1 MRGIERMLGLRRER
15 LFAGE
20 QPLGWK
26 TGFGS
31 AAARETLG
39 TSAPLVGFMT
49 DASIVEPGAEVS
61 LDGWANPV
69 LEPELAVYVDGQGGV
84 VNVGLA
90 FELVDLDPPPDDAEQ
105 IMGRNIYHRSVV
117 LGPERAP
124 SYEGLRA
131 RVYKDGAE
139 IAATD
144 DVGALNGDP
153 AAAARHV
160 AETVGTQLRP
170 GDVVI
175 AGSIVPA
182 IEVKPGD
189 RIRYELDPIGSLEV
203 SFSASASSVSS

>member
-1 MRGIERMLGLRRER
+1 MLALRRER
-15 LFAGE
+15 LDAGAE
-20 QPLGWK
+20 PLGWK

-31 AAARETLG
+31 AAAREQLG

-69 LEPELAVYVDGQGGV
+69 LEPELAVYVDGQGEIV
-84 VNVGLA
+84 AVGLA
-90 FELVDLDPPPDDAEQ
+90 FELVDLDPPPVDAEQ
-105 IMGRNIYHRSVV
+105 ILAGNIFHRRVV

-124 SYEGLRA
+124 SYAGLRA
-131 RVYKDGAE
+131 RVYKNSAE

-144 DVGALNGDP
+144 DVAGLNGDP
-153 AAAARHV
+153 AAAARLV
-160 AETVGTQLRP
+160 AETVGAELRP

-175 AGSIVPA
+175 AGSIVPP

-203 SFSASASSVSS
+203 AFSSSASSVSS